1 MLYHS
6 FTLNV
11 SNAFY
16 NRIYEKYFKKCRN
29 VLSLFLKE
37 TLFGEVLKRLLQNH
51 SMYII
56 YVGDRHMHNLLA
68 FILKK

>member
-56 YVGDRHMHNLLA
+56 YVGDRHMHKCLPS
-68 FILKK
+68 F